1 MTSTI
6 YSLAKR
12 NLIRPPKWLPD
23 NTHYETVM
31 GSIAYGV
38 ATDTS
43 DFDVYGFCIPPKDN
57 VFPHLAGEIPGFG
70 RQINRFNQYQ
80 EQHIMDADA
89 QGGKGREYDL
99 TIYSI
104 VKYFQLVMENNPNM
118 VDSLYTPLDCVLP
131 ITKIGQMVRDA
142 SDLFLHKGAWH
153 KFRGYAYSQL
163 SKIAGKTVESKRYE
177 SVLKYGYDVKFAYHT
192 VRLVLEVE
200 QILTEHTID
209 LRRNSD
215 LLKAIRQGEWTEQQ
229 VREWFAMKEKQLDVV
244 YNSSTL
250 RYSPDETAIKALLL
264 ACLEEHYGRLDNIIY
279 IQSDADRKLR
289 QIKEILG

>member
-6 YSLAKR
+6 HSLAKR

-43 DFDVYGFCIPPKDN
+43 DFDVYGFCIPPREN
-57 VFPHLAGEIPGFG
+57 IFPHLAGEIPGFG

-118 VDSLYTPLDCVLP
+118 VDSLYTPLDCVLH

-142 SDLFLHKGAWH
+142 RDLFLHKGAWH

-229 VREWFAMKEKQLDVV
+229 VREWFAMKEKQLDGV

-264 ACLEEHYGRLDNIIY
+264 ACLEEHYSRLDNIIY

-289 QIKEILG
+289 QIREILG

>member
-1 MTSTI
+1 MI
-6 YSLAKR
+6 
-12 NLIRPPKWLPD
+12 
-23 NTHYETVM
+23 
-31 GSIAYGV
+31 
-38 ATDTS
+38 
-43 DFDVYGFCIPPKDN
+43 
-57 VFPHLAGEIPGFG
+57 
-70 RQINRFNQYQ
+70 
-80 EQHIMDADA
+80 
-89 QGGKGREYDL
+89 
-99 TIYSI
+99 
-104 VKYFQLVMENNPNM
+104 
-118 VDSLYTPLDCVLP
+118 DSLYTPLDCVLH

-142 SDLFLHKGAWH
+142 RDLFLHKGAWH

-163 SKIAGKTVESKRYE
+163 SKMAGKTVESKRYE

-289 QIKEILG
+289 QIREILG

>member
-6 YSLAKR
+6 HSLAKR

-43 DFDVYGFCIPPKDN
+43 DFDVYGFCIPPREN
-57 VFPHLAGEIPGFG
+57 IFPHLAGEIPGFG

-118 VDSLYTPLDCVLP
+118 VDSLYTPLDCVLH

-142 SDLFLHKGAWH
+142 RDLFLHKGAWH

>member
-6 YSLAKR
+6 YSLARR

-43 DFDVYGFCIPPKDN
+43 DFDVYGFCIPPKEN
-57 VFPHLAGEIPGFG
+57 IFPHLAGEIPGFG
-70 RQINRFNQYQ
+70 RQINRFEQYQ
-80 EQHIMDADA
+80 EQHINDVDA

-118 VDSLYTPLDCVLP
+118 IDSLYTPLDCVLH
-131 ITKIGQMVRDA
+131 ITKIGQMVRD
-142 SDLFLHKGAWH
+142 SRDLFLHKGAWH

-163 SKIAGKTVESKRYE
+163 SKMSGKTADSKRYE

-215 LLKAIRQGEWTEQQ
+215 MLKAIRQGEWTEQQ
-229 VREWFAMKEKQLDVV
+229 VREWFAMKEKQLDGV

-250 RYSPDETAIKALLL
+250 RYSPDEVAIKGLLL

-279 IQSDADRKLR
+279 IQSDSDRKLQR
-289 QIKEILG
+289 IKEILG

>member
-6 YSLAKR
+6 HSLAKR

-43 DFDVYGFCIPPKDN
+43 DFDVYGFCIPPREN
-57 VFPHLAGEIPGFG
+57 IFPHLAGEIPGFG

-118 VDSLYTPLDCVLP
+118 VDSLYTPLDCVLH

-142 SDLFLHKGAWH
+142 RDLFLHKGAWH

-229 VREWFAMKEKQLDVV
+229 VREWFAMKEKQLDGV

-250 RYSPDETAIKALLL
+250 RYSPDEDAIKALLL

-279 IQSDADRKLR
+279 IQSDADRKLQ

>member
-6 YSLAKR
+6 HSLAKR

-31 GSIAYGV
+31 GSTAYGV
-38 ATDTS
+38 ATETS

-118 VDSLYTPLDCVLP
+118 VDSLYTPLDCVLH

-142 SDLFLHKGAWH
+142 RDLFLHKGAWH

-163 SKIAGKTVESKRYE
+163 SKMAGKTVESKRYE

-289 QIKEILG
+289 QIREILG